1 MTPRLSYSRLM
12 PHNSPNCRFA
22 GEFAMGCMTQR
33 IPAGERMRMS
43 TQQLMLDINPG
54 ETEVRKMHNNTR
66 AGFGICSALIGLS
79 AAVAAGCASV
89 PESVEISDIEEIAAV
104 VTAIDQGRRLVTL
117 RGEEG
122 DELTFRAS
130 PEVRNLAQV
139 RVGDIVRMSYEQTY
153 VATRS
158 DAQDLSPEVPVV
170 VGAARAEPGE
180 RPAGMVGAV
189 TMFNVRIESVGPNGR
204 SVTYVAPDGELE
216 AIELQREEAQAFV
229 RSLRPGD
236 IVELTYVESLAITVD
251 PI

>member
-1 MTPRLSYSRLM
+1 M
-12 PHNSPNCRFA
+12 
-22 GEFAMGCMTQR
+22 
-33 IPAGERMRMS
+33 PAGERIPLS
-43 TQQLMLDINPG
+43 TWQLMLDITRG
-54 ETEVRKMHNNTR
+54 ETEVRNMHSNTR
-66 AGFGICSALIGLS
+66 TGFGIRSALIGLL
-79 AAVAAGCASV
+79 AALAAGCATV
-89 PESVEISDIEEIAAV
+89 PQSVEISDVEEIAAV

-122 DELTFRAS
+122 EELSFRAS
-130 PEVRNLAQV
+130 PEVQNLAQV

-158 DAQDLSPEVPVV
+158 DAQELSPEVPIV

-216 AIELQREEAQAFV
+216 AIDLQREEAQAFV

-236 IVELTYVESLAITVD
+236 IVELTYVEALAITVD